1 LDLFQLDLRQA
12 RLVALSACET
22 GLSGPNSLSDEFVG
36 LSSGFLYAGCN
47 SVIGTLWTVNDL
59 STGLLMGQFYRLLKQ
74 QEQTQQ
80 HTEVAL
86 ALKQAQR
93 WLRQLTCA
101 EAVLTLQQQVPNL
114 PEELQQTALL
124 NIRRSLSERY
134 AAEDCPYS
142 KPFYWAAFCA
152 VGQ

>member
-1 LDLFQLDLRQA
+1 
-12 RLVALSACET
+12 
-22 GLSGPNSLSDEFVG
+22 
-36 LSSGFLYAGCN
+36 
-47 SVIGTLWTVNDL
+47 VNDL

-74 QEQTQQ
+74 QEQTQR

-114 PEELQQTALL
+114 PEELQQTAQL

-134 AAEDCPYS
+134 AVEDCPYS
-142 KPFYWAAFCA
+142 NPFYWAAFCA